1 MSRNYLNDPIKEKV
15 YSIFTK
21 TLNEDILGLEK
32 NDDSSDGNVYNINC
46 KNNKYIAKVYCDKRH
61 ASSMVLL
68 HRKLYRLGL
77 NVPNII
83 YDNLNEESDKYIV
96 IYSFINGKQI
106 TDTLRDGKVR
116 KRNNIINF
124 QKNKENA
131 RYNIW
136 CKRV

>member
-1 MSRNYLNDPIKEKV
+1 MFENYLNNSIKEKI

-21 TLNEDILGLEK
+21 TLKEDIIELEK
-32 NDDSSDGNVYNINC
+32 NEDSSDGNVYNINC
-46 KNNKYIAKVYCDKRH
+46 KNNKYIAKVYSDKIQ

-68 HRKLYRLGL
+68 HRKLYKSGL

-96 IYSFINGKQI
+96 IYSFVNGKQI

-116 KRNNIINF
+116 NRNNIINF
-124 QKNKENA
+124 
-131 RYNIW
+131 
-136 CKRV
+136 

>member
-1 MSRNYLNDPIKEKV
+1 MFENYLNNSIKEKI

-21 TLNEDILGLEK
+21 TLKEDIIELEK
-32 NDDSSDGNVYNINC
+32 NEDSSDGNVYNITC
-46 KNNKYIAKVYCDKRH
+46 KNNKYIAKVYSDKIQ

-68 HRKLYRLGL
+68 HRKLYKSGL

-96 IYSFINGKQI
+96 IYSFVNGKQI

-116 KRNNIINF
+116 NRNNIINF
-124 QKNKENA
+124 
-131 RYNIW
+131 
-136 CKRV
+136 